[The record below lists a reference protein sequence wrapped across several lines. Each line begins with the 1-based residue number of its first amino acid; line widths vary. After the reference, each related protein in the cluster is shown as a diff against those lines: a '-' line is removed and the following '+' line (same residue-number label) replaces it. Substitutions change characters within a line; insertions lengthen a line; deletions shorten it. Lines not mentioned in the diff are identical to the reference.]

1 MKSKISLIFFIFYCI
16 FFLTQCASRYQSQT
30 FTGGYSET
38 QLESNVYR
46 VDFNGNGFTSK
57 ARAID
62 LCLLRCAE
70 LCKKAGYSHFI
81 IVENETSLRKVNL
94 SSSSTSN
101 STYTVNKYNNTSYVQ
116 GSTTTSGGDNYVY
129 KPGTSN
135 TVVFMDGKSTNNN
148 EISYNADIIIKSVKS
163 KYKLK

>member
-1 MKSKISLIFFIFYCI
+1 MKSKISLILFIFSCI
-16 FFLTQCASRYQSQT
+16 FFLTQCSTKYQAKSL
-30 FTGGYSET
+30 TGGYSET
-38 QLESNVYR
+38 QIESNVYR
-46 VDFNGNGFTSK
+46 VDFNGNGYTSK

-70 LCKKAGYSHFI
+70 LCKKSGYSHFL
-81 IVENETSLRKVNL
+81 IVEKETSLRKVNL

-101 STYTVNKYNNTSYVQ
+101 STYTVNKYNNTTYVN
-116 GSTTTSGGDNYVY
+116 GSTNTSGGDNYVY

-135 TVVFMDGKSTNNN
+135 TVVFMDGQSTDNN